1 MLLNKVLTSISDTYN
16 FTGKPSVIF
25 LNTSDVLNGKFLH
38 NDFTETEL
46 LPGQAKKS
54 IKFNDLLYSEI
65 RPVNRHFALVKV
77 NDCDNYVV
85 STKLMVLRLINSNY
99 SMDYIYQFLSSL
111 RVIDDLQTMAESR
124 SGTFPQITFTELGS
138 IEIPNISLTEQ
149 QHIVNILGSIDDKIE
164 NNEKMIKQFETL
176 NRLYF
181 HKNYILADKKDWKIE
196 LLGNCVDIT
205 RGSSPR
211 PIQDYLGN
219 KGMPWVK
226 ISDATENDSNYLT
239 KTKEFIK
246 EDGINLSKTVI
257 PNTLIVSNSA
267 TPGLP
272 KIMKITACVHDG
284 WLIFT
289 NYKDLTKEFVK
300 YVIDFNKKELIS
312 SGNGSV
318 FTNLKTEILKA
329 LKIYL
334 PPKNILEQ
342 MNNYLKANLDIQYK
356 LECNNIKLQELK
368 QLYLKK
374 FFG

>member
-1 MLLNKVLTSISDTYN
+1 MLKKLKEMSEITMGQSPDSKYYNSCKKGLPFIQGRTTFGRLFPYYDTWTTQYSKVAQ
-16 FTGKPSVIF
+16 V
-25 LNTSDVLNGKFLH
+25 
-38 NDFTETEL
+38 
-46 LPGQAKKS
+46 
-54 IKFNDLLYSEI
+54 NDLLMSVRAPVGDLNFCQTLTALGRGVASI
-65 RPVNRHFALVKV
+65 RGKGI
-77 NDCDNYVV
+77 D
-85 STKLMVLRLINSNY
+85 TKYLYYLLLANK
-99 SMDYIYQFLSSL
+99 DYILTRSTGSVYDSISKS
-111 RVIDDLQTMAESR
+111 DLENLIFDVHNKQK
-124 SGTFPQITFTELGS
+124 
-138 IEIPNISLTEQ
+138 Q
-149 QHIVNILGSIDDKIE
+149 QHIVNILGSLDDKIE
-164 NNEKMIKQFETL
+164 NNEKMTKQFETL

-211 PIQDYLGN
+211 PIQDYLSN

-246 EDGINLSKTVI
+246 ENGINLSKTVI

>member
-1 MLLNKVLTSISDTYN
+1 MYIQLNCNEKIINHEFLYYLLQTKVEDLKTIS
-16 FTGKPSVIF
+16 TGSTF
-25 LNTSDVLNGKFLH
+25 LELSTNTFKN
-38 NDFTETEL
+38 
-46 LPGQAKKS
+46 
-54 IKFNDLLYSEI
+54 YEI
-65 RPVNRHFALVKV
+65 EVP
-77 NDCDNYVV
+77 
-85 STKLMVLRLINSNY
+85 
-99 SMDYIYQFLSSL
+99 
-111 RVIDDLQTMAESR
+111 DLQ
-124 SGTFPQITFTELGS
+124 
-138 IEIPNISLTEQ
+138 EQ

-211 PIQDYLGN
+211 PIQDYLSN

-342 MNNYLKANLDIQYK
+342 MNNYLKANLNIQYK